1 MLAAEVRKMEKM
13 ILTHEMDAYDTAFR
27 CLSAIHYSPRTLKN
41 KITTRPRN
49 SFLFI
54 KQGFYRYR
62 SGDLIL
68 DIHDGEILYLP
79 KGSTY
84 SYEVLSEDT
93 ETLQFEFNSFRIS
106 DGESVVLSE
115 LPCKFHPEHPKA
127 MEKLFLKIIRY
138 QNEKTP
144 GYDYMVLSAMASI
157 YAYASKTLSAGKR
170 KPIEV
175 KIEPA
180 LFYIQQHF
188 REKIVVADL
197 AKMCFMSESQLRRR
211 FEQCIGMSPIAYKNA
226 MQMTTAGELLRAGY
240 TVKVIAE
247 NLGLDSVYSFYHM
260 FKKFHGITPQE
271 YRATHLKEE

>member
-1 MLAAEVRKMEKM
+1 MDKT
-13 ILTHEMDAYDTAFR
+13 ILTKEMDAYDTAFR
-27 CLSAIHYSPRTLKN
+27 CLSAIHYSPRSLKN
-41 KITTRPRN
+41 TFTSRPRS
-49 SFLFI
+49 SFLFVR
-54 KQGFYRYR
+54 QGFYRYR
-62 SGDLIL
+62 SGDLTL

-84 SYEVLSEDT
+84 SYEVLSENT

-115 LPCKFHPEHPKA
+115 LPCTFHPENPKKL
-127 MEKLFLKIIRY
+127 EKLFLEIIRY

-144 GYDYMVLSAMASI
+144 GYDYMVLSAMARI

-180 LFYIQQHF
+180 IRYIQQHF
-188 REKIVVADL
+188 REKIVVSEL
-197 AKMCFMSESQLRRR
+197 AKMCFVSESQLRRR
-211 FEQCIGMSPIAYKNA
+211 FEQCLGMSPIAYKNA
-226 MQMTTAGELLRAGY
+226 MQMTSAGELLRAGY
-240 TVKVIAE
+240 AVQVIAE

-260 FKKFHGITPQE
+260 FKKFYGLTPHE